1 MKFLDGVLRG
11 VEEYRELSRSI
22 ELGRFP
28 AMATGLSGI
37 HKAHLIHSL
46 CTEKNCGALVIA
58 SDEAEAQKLCS
69 DLATMGTDT
78 VFYPSRDYTFR
89 DVEGVSRE
97 FEHQRIT
104 ALYALQSGK
113 SKVIVACVDAVM
125 QYTIPPQKLKDTTV
139 EIKEGTE
146 VSLEK
151 IIAALTADGYVRVE
165 QVEGTG
171 QFAVR
176 GGILDFFM
184 PSSSQ
189 PCRVEFWGDEI
200 DTVSAFDID
209 TQRRTE
215 KLDGFVITPSC
226 EILVDDI
233 DGLVQ
238 KINKKASSLRGKTA
252 AQAREIMYRET
263 ELLKNTGRLT
273 SIDKYYSLIYET
285 PANLFSYIPQNFL
298 VFVSEQSKLKER
310 MRATIWQW
318 GEDIKDY
325 LSEGILCKGMDCYTG
340 DWTDELTELSNRNT
354 IFIDNFARGSSE
366 VPLRELVNFNFRHLS
381 AWSGSVNV
389 LCEDLQTL
397 RDSDK
402 VCVILAGTQKSAEN
416 LFKEMCDRGYS
427 AKFLKNDDELSGE
440 GIYICSGSLSAGFE
454 YPSAAFCLITHSQV
468 AVNLRKKKRSQPKSK
483 AVFSLA
489 ELSVGDYV
497 VHTAHGIGQFDGIH
511 KIDMHGIVKDYI
523 KIKYAKGDIL
533 YVPVTQLDLVSKY
546 IGPREEATVKLNKIG
561 GLEWQRAKN
570 RVRTAVKDIADE
582 LIKLYSE
589 RMKAKGHAF
598 PPDTDWQADFE
609 QKFEYE
615 ETADQKRCIAEIK
628 SDMEKPSPM
637 DRLLCGDVGFGKTEV
652 ALRAAFKCVA
662 DSKQCAILVPT
673 TILAWQHY
681 QTALRRFE
689 GFPINIEL
697 LSRFRTPSQQ
707 DSIINK
713 LKHGDVD
720 IVIGTHRLVSN
731 DVKFR
736 DLGLVIIDEEQ
747 RFGVAQKEKLKEM
760 CKNVDVLTL
769 SATPIPRTLNMAM
782 SGIRDMSTLEEAPQD
797 RHPIQ
802 TYVLEYDD
810 AVINEAIRRELR
822 RGGQVFYLFNSVEG
836 IENKA
841 QEIRDRVPEAKVGV
855 GHGKMTE
862 SQLSEVWRQMLEQE
876 INVLVST
883 TIIETGVDIPN
894 ANTLVIE
901 NADKMGLSQLH
912 QIRGR
917 VGRSS
922 RRAYAYLTFQRDKVL
937 TEISQKRL
945 DAIKEFTEFGSGF
958 KIAMRDL
965 ELRGAGNILGAKQHG
980 HMADVGYDMY
990 MKLLNEAVSAAKG
1003 EAPADTDLDCLVD
1016 VQIEAHIPESYISN
1030 LNRRLEIYRRIADI
1044 RTEDDASDVIDELI
1058 DRFGDMPES
1067 VQGLIDIAL
1076 IRSKAEKIGIYE
1088 IKQQPDYVL
1097 FYVKQINTEPVAEII
1112 GRMKGRAMLS
1122 AGSKPYIAV
1131 RIRSNDTVMG
1141 IMNEV
1146 MMKNSKKSGI
1156 N

>member
-22 ELGRFP
+22 ALGRMP
-28 AMATGLSGI
+28 AMATGLSGV

-69 DLATMGTDT
+69 DIKAMGTDT

-89 DVEGVSRE
+89 EVEGVSRE
-97 FEHQRIT
+97 FEHQRIA

-125 QYTIPPQKLKDTTV
+125 QYTIPPQKLKDATV
-139 EIKEGTE
+139 EIKEGAE

-151 IIAALTADGYVRVE
+151 IVASLTSDGYVRVE

-233 DGLVQ
+233 DELVQ

-252 AQAREIMYRET
+252 AQAREIMYRES

-273 SIDKYYSLIYET
+273 SIDKYYSLIYEM
-285 PANLFSYIPQNFL
+285 PANLFSYIPDDFL

-340 DWTDELTELSNRNT
+340 DWTDELTELSKRNT

-366 VPLRELVNFNFRHLS
+366 IPLRELVNFNFRQLS
-381 AWSGSVNV
+381 AWSGSVNI
-389 LCEDLQTL
+389 LCEDLQNL

-427 AKFLKNDDELSGE
+427 AKFLKNDDELGTE

-546 IGPREEATVKLNKIG
+546 IGPREEAAVKLNKIG

-598 PPDTDWQADFE
+598 PADTDWQADFE

-689 GFPINIEL
+689 GFPVNIEL

-720 IVIGTHRLVSN
+720 MVIGTHRLVSN

-841 QEIRDRVPEAKVGV
+841 QEIRDRIPEAKVGV

-945 DAIKEFTEFGSGF
+945 EAIKEFTEFGSGF

-1016 VQIEAHIPESYISN
+1016 VQIEAHIPESYIAN

-1044 RTEDDASDVIDELI
+1044 RTENDASDVIDELI
-1058 DRFGDMPES
+1058 DRFGDMPKS

-1076 IRSKAEKIGIYE
+1076 VRSKAEKIGIYE

-1097 FYVKQINTEPVAEII
+1097 FYVKQINTEPVADII

-1141 IMNEV
+1141 ILNEV
-1146 MMKNSKKSGI
+1146 LMKNSKK
-1156 N
+1156 

>member
-11 VEEYRELSRSI
+11 VEEYRELSRAVD
-22 ELGRFP
+22 LGRMP
-28 AMATGLSGI
+28 AMATGLSGV
-37 HKAHLIHSL
+37 HKAHFIHSL

-58 SDEAEAQKLCS
+58 SDEAEAQKLCG
-69 DLATMGTDT
+69 DLKAMGTET
-78 VFYPSRDYTFR
+78 VFYPTRDYTFR
-89 DVEGVSRE
+89 EVEGVSRE
-97 FEHQRIT
+97 FEHQRIA

-113 SKVIVACVDAVM
+113 SKVVVACIDAVM
-125 QYTIPPQKLKDTTV
+125 QYTMPPQKLKDTTV
-139 EIKEGTE
+139 EIKEGAE

-151 IIAALTADGYVRVE
+151 IIAALTSDGYVRVE

-200 DTVSAFDID
+200 DTVSTFDID

-233 DGLVQ
+233 DELVQ

-252 AQAREIMYRET
+252 AQAREIMYRECD
-263 ELLKNTGRLT
+263 LLKNTGRLT

-285 PANLFSYIPQNFL
+285 PANLFSYIPDDFF

-325 LSEGILCKGMDCYTG
+325 LAEGILCKGMDCFTG
-340 DWTDELTELSNRNT
+340 DWTDELTELSKRKT

-366 VPLRELVNFNFRHLS
+366 VPLRELVNFNFRQLS
-381 AWSGSVNV
+381 AWSGSVNI

-402 VCVILAGTQKSAEN
+402 ICVILAGTQKSAEN

-440 GIYICSGSLSAGFE
+440 GIYIGSGSLSAGFE

-468 AVNLRKKKRSQPKSK
+468 AVNLKKKKRSQPKSK

-497 VHTAHGIGQFDGIH
+497 VHTAHGIGQFEGIH

-546 IGPREEATVKLNKIG
+546 IGPREEANVKLNKIG
-561 GLEWQRAKN
+561 GIEWQRAKN
-570 RVRTAVKDIADE
+570 RVRSAVKDIADE

-628 SDMEKPSPM
+628 GDMEKPSPM

-689 GFPINIEL
+689 GFPVNIEL

-731 DVKFR
+731 DVEFR

-841 QEIRDRVPEAKVGV
+841 QEIRDRIPEAKVGV

-901 NADKMGLSQLH
+901 NADRMGLSQLH

-945 DAIKEFTEFGSGF
+945 EAIKEFTEFGSGF

-1003 EAPADTDLDCLVD
+1003 EAPENTDLDCLVD

-1044 RTEDDASDVIDELI
+1044 RTENDASDVIDELI
-1058 DRFGDMPES
+1058 DRFGDMPKS

-1076 IRSKAEKIGIYE
+1076 VRSKAEKIGIYE

-1097 FYVKQINTEPVAEII
+1097 FYVKQMKTEAVAEII
-1112 GRMKGRAMLS
+1112 DRMKGRAMLS

-1131 RIRSNDTVMG
+1131 KIRSNDTVMG
-1141 IMNEV
+1141 ILNEV
-1146 MMKNSKKSGI
+1146 LMKISKK
-1156 N
+1156 